1 MSSVPV
7 SIVGVMGTFVIAFVL
22 VEGSGVTTSYPLG
35 VRKVIGVVLII
46 VIVIGE
52 IVE

>member
-1 MSSVPV
+1 MC
-7 SIVGVMGTFVIAFVL
+7 TFVIAVVL

-35 VRKVIGVVLII
+35 VSKVIGIVLII
-46 VIVIGE
+46 VIVIRE